1 MKKHEFNPIHNHGGL
16 VSFILFIQIP
26 FNYKELQNI
35 SPGRASNSKRAGAVE
50 FYGVDWERIIDT
62 LYFEVDKTY
71 EKKAFIF
78 PAALQHS
85 VYPFYGTDEY
95 RITVSGNL
103 AFTKVTKGDL

>member
-1 MKKHEFNPIHNHGGL
+1 M
-16 VSFILFIQIP
+16 S
-26 FNYKELQNI
+26 NI
-35 SPGRASNSKRAGAVE
+35 DDKLNEVLGIA
-50 FYGVDWERIIDT
+50 
-62 LYFEVDKTY
+62 EVDKTY

-103 AFTKVTKGDL
+103 AFTKVSKGDLW

>member
-1 MKKHEFNPIHNHGGL
+1 MK
-16 VSFILFIQIP
+16 
-26 FNYKELQNI
+26 
-35 SPGRASNSKRAGAVE
+35 
-50 FYGVDWERIIDT
+50 
-62 LYFEVDKTY
+62 
-71 EKKAFIF
+71 KKAFIF